1 MPRVATKRARD
12 TWYGA
17 RSKSPKPLT
26 LASWWRDRLAGE
38 ERDLFDAERVDGVE
52 RYFID
57 LPAGRTLYASV
68 YVRSMQ
74 YGGPEEGGW
83 WYECGEPVQSVMIS
97 PLDFEEWLESADP
110 AEMEHMRHGATQAYT
125 EGRSPKPRQTGYGG
139 YTFAPGTDEPLTYHR
154 TDDYRSCFEECFAKA
169 FPEERPYYC

>member
-83 WYECGEPVQSVMIS
+83 YYDIYN
-97 PLDFEEWLESADP
+97 LESGAPVFACQNTDE
-110 AEMEHMRHGATQAYT
+110 AVQDAVRAANAWMEEHPFRYGYYSVLGGEEHQVIIESRRGANTDN
-125 EGRSPKPRQTGYGG
+125 RRQTY
-139 YTFAPGTDEPLTYHR
+139 
-154 TDDYRSCFEECFAKA
+154 S
-169 FPEERPYYC
+169 

>member
-17 RSKSPKPLT
+17 RAKSPKPLT

-83 WYECGEPVQSVMIS
+83 YY
-97 PLDFEEWLESADP
+97 DTYNLESGAPVFACQNTDE
-110 AEMEHMRHGATQAYT
+110 AVQDAVRAANAWVEEHPFRYGYYSVLGGEEHQVIIESRRGANTDN
-125 EGRSPKPRQTGYGG
+125 RRQTY
-139 YTFAPGTDEPLTYHR
+139 
-154 TDDYRSCFEECFAKA
+154 S
-169 FPEERPYYC
+169 